1 MLNNVTYSPGDSIL
15 ISDIGPE
22 GANRTDAGSSLI
34 CVTTNVNT
42 DCCRSSDNVNNNT
55 NGGAV
60 GEWIFPNDSMVPRNT
75 NTTYS
80 FIRRG
85 FTEHVRLTRP
95 TENPAG
101 PLGVYRCEVPSGVN
115 GSNISS
121 NITLVS
127 SKLTHV
133 FYYIVCLCNIYT
145 KYKT

>member
-1 MLNNVTYSPGDSIL
+1 MLNNAIYLAGDSVL
-15 ISDIGPE
+15 ISDVGPE
-22 GANRTDAGSSLI
+22 GGYEGGYRAPGSSLI

-42 DCCRSSDNVNNNT
+42 DCCRSSDNTNNHT

-60 GEWIFPNDSMVPRNT
+60 GEWFFPNDTMVPRFRHAS
-75 NTTYS
+75 S
-80 FIRRG
+80 FARRG

-95 TENPAG
+95 TKNPAG
-101 PLGVYRCEVPSGVN
+101 PPGVYRCEVPSAVN

-133 FYYIVCLCNIYT
+133 FYYFIVFM
-145 KYKT
+145 

>member
-1 MLNNVTYSPGDSIL
+1 MLNNVIYYPGDSIL

-34 CVTTNVNT
+34 CVTTNVNP
-42 DCCRSSDNVNNNT
+42 DCCRNID
-55 NGGAV
+55 GGAV
-60 GEWIFPNDSMVPRNT
+60 GEWFFPNNVIVPRRT
-75 NTTYS
+75 DATYS
-80 FIRRG
+80 FRRRG
-85 FTEHVRLTRP
+85 FTVQVRLTRP

-101 PLGVYRCEVPSGVN
+101 PPGVYRCEVPSRVN

-133 FYYIVCLCNIYT
+133 FYYFIVFM
-145 KYKT
+145 